1 MRLPSLL
8 RARPARILALSLGV
22 SIAAAVLLLVGFRT
36 LRSGALPGTTVSGV
50 EVGGLEGEELRD
62 ALAEAGDAGGE
73 RGLEVVRIGAG
84 GTERARY
91 TRAEAGYGIDIEA
104 TARRVLERGRQANP
118 LAALG
123 DHLRAT
129 FGGFEVAA
137 VQDIDATEF
146 DEWLTTVVR
155 DLSEPVFPGGLEI
168 EGTSVATIQPEEGY
182 RIRKNELRTRTMAH
196 LGGRAPGEIEVD
208 ARSVPPPTDAEDVER
223 VAEDARKALSGTVT
237 LSRNGESLTLA
248 PEELAPILRTKV
260 VTGAETRLGLRV
272 KPKDLRSLV
281 NDPERFGSAP
291 VDASF
296 EVSGDG
302 VSIVPSRPGFSFSAR
317 RAARQLVPVA
327 LSEDRTAEMKGKKVP
342 ADFSSKDAKDM
353 NITEQVSTFTTYH
366 SCCEP
371 RVSNIHTIADIVDG
385 TVVEP
390 GETYSLN
397 DSVGPRTTAK
407 GFVAAPSIRDGEFVA
422 EVGGGISQFATTF
435 FNAIFFG
442 GYDFLEYQA
451 HSYYISRY
459 PRGREATISTPA
471 PDLAFLNDSDA
482 GIYID
487 TSYTDTSITVSF
499 YGSTDIEISAIMGEP
514 FNTRPP
520 EEQCRVNKALEK
532 GEERTIQSGITGFD
546 VVVERV
552 FDPGDRVETFTTHY
566 QSQPRIVERRR
577 CP

>member
-1 MRLPSLL
+1 MRPASLL
-8 RARPARILALSLGV
+8 RARSARILALSLGV
-22 SIAAAVLLLVGFRT
+22 SVAVAVLLLVGFRT
-36 LRSGALPGTTVSGV
+36 LRSGALPGTAVSGV
-50 EVGGLEGEELRD
+50 EVGGLDGEELRD
-62 ALAEAGDAGGE
+62 ALTEAGDAGGE
-73 RGLEVVRIGAG
+73 RPLDVVRIGAG
-84 GTERARY
+84 ETERAHY

-123 DHLRAT
+123 DHLRASL
-129 FGGFEVAA
+129 GGFEVAP

-146 DEWLTTVVR
+146 DEWLTAVVR
-155 DLSEPVFPGGLEI
+155 DLSDPAFPGGLEI
-168 EGTSVATIQPEEGY
+168 EGTNVATVPPEDGY
-182 RIRKNELRTRTMAH
+182 RISKNALRTRTMAH
-196 LGGRAPGEIEVD
+196 LGGRAPGDIELE
-208 ARSVPPPTDAEDVER
+208 ARSVSPPTGAEDVDR
-223 VAEDARKALSGTVT
+223 VAEDARAALSGSLALTK
-237 LSRNGESLTLA
+237 NGETLTLA
-248 PEELAPILRTKV
+248 PEALAPILRTKV
-260 VTGAETRLGLRV
+260 VAGSKTRLGLWI
-272 KPKDLRSLV
+272 KPKDLRRQV
-281 NDPERFGSAP
+281 DDPERFGSAP

-296 EVSGDG
+296 EPSGDG
-302 VSIVPSRPGFSFSAR
+302 VRVVPSQPGFSFSAR
-317 RAARQLVPVA
+317 RAAKQLVPVA
-327 LSEDRTAEMKGKKVP
+327 LSEDRTAEMKGKKVS
-342 ADFSSKDAKDM
+342 ADFSSKDARDL

-390 GETYSLN
+390 GESYSLN
-397 DSVGPRTTAK
+397 DSVGPRTAAK

-487 TSYTDTSITVSF
+487 TSYTDASITVSF
-499 YGSTDIEISAIMGEP
+499 YGGTGIEIAAVMGEP

-520 EEQCRVNKALEK
+520 EEQCRVNKDLEK

-566 QSQPRIVERRR
+566 QSQPRIVERRK